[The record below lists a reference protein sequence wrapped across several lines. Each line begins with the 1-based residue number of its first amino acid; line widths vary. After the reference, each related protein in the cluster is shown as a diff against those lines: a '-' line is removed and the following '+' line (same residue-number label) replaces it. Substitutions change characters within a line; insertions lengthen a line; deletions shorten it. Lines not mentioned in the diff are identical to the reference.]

1 MCRAVNGVRLTSCK
15 SAKDRTAMS
24 VTLEQCILL
33 RERHTLGRQHF
44 STALDC
50 MRRSVSWFS
59 SPSCFF
65 LSLKSSGGL
74 FSVFHVVGLTFSF
87 SFFYP
92 PLEFVIHFYS
102 PASYTQLYSLLP
114 SLRLCSYCLPHQ
126 ISSVLGANIW
136 LLYSFRPHYMWG

>member
-65 LSLKSSGGL
+65 LSLKSSGVL
-74 FSVFHVVGLTFSF
+74 FSLFHVVGLTFSF
-87 SFFYP
+87 SFFTPFGICYP
-92 PLEFVIHFYS
+92 FLF
-102 PASYTQLYSLLP
+102 SYTLLYSLLP
-114 SLRLCSYCLPHQ
+114 SLRLSSSCLPHQ